1 MGNADRNSTIDLE
14 TDEERPIAYPN
25 DVHEYQFF
33 QLVELMKRIDAE
45 NENDL
50 TNEWLFTAN
59 ASLGFAPA
67 DVSSLTQAD
76 NGRWLLETNFLG
88 LSGAQSPLPSFMLE
102 RLTTESE
109 EGIKRPF
116 LDFFNHR
123 TILLFYE
130 IWRKYR
136 YYLRFEANAI
146 DPMSDQFFALVGLGD
161 AHLRTDTPINWGKML
176 SYAGTLAGRNR
187 SPQVV
192 AGIIAHCFDLDCVYI
207 RQWEPRSVVIVDEQR
222 CSLGMQNISL
232 GQNSVIGEVATDVR
246 GKFTICIDG
255 LTPSR
260 FEDFLPSGKEY
271 LPLCTLVEFVLREQ
285 LAYDLELHLA
295 ETESLQVQFT
305 SEQNIKLGWSSFLG
319 TPQENKRILIQVRQ

>member
-1 MGNADRNSTIDLE
+1 MGNADRDSAIDLE
-14 TDEERPIAYPN
+14 VDGELSIAYPN
-25 DVHEYQFF
+25 EAHEYQFF
-33 QLVELMKRIDAE
+33 QLIELMTRIDAE
-45 NENDL
+45 KENKPKGD
-50 TNEWLFTAN
+50 WLFTAN

-67 DVSSLTQAD
+67 DVSSLRQLES
-76 NGRWLLETNFLG
+76 GRWLLETNFLG
-88 LSGAQSPLPSFMLE
+88 LSGAQSPLPGFMLE
-102 RLTTESE
+102 RLATESE

-123 TILLFYE
+123 ALHLFSD

-136 YYLRFEANAI
+136 YYLRFEQNAM
-146 DPMSDQFFALVGLGD
+146 DPMSEQFFALVGLGD
-161 AHLRTDTPINWGKML
+161 AYFRTDTPINWGKML
-176 SYAGTLAGRNR
+176 SYAGTLASRNR

-192 AGIIAHCFDLDCVYI
+192 AGIIAHCFDLDRVQI
-207 RQWEPRSVVIVDEQR
+207 RQWEPRSVVIEDEQR

-255 LTPSR
+255 LTSSR
-260 FEDFLPSGKEY
+260 FEDFLPSGKEF

-295 ETESLQVQFT
+295 DSESLQVRLT
-305 SEQNIKLGWSSFLG
+305 PEHNVKLGWSSFLG
-319 TPQENKRILIQVRQ
+319 TPQEDKRILIQVRQ

>member
-1 MGNADRNSTIDLE
+1 MGNADRNSAIDLE
-14 TDEERPIAYPN
+14 VDGEQPITYPK
-25 DVHEYQFF
+25 DAHEYQFF
-33 QLVELMKRIDAE
+33 QLVELMNRIDVE
-45 NENDL
+45 RESDSRGD
-50 TNEWLFTAN
+50 WLFTAN

-67 DVSSLTQAD
+67 DVSSLTQLE

-88 LSGAQSPLPSFMLE
+88 LSGAQSPLPGFMLE
-102 RLTTESE
+102 RLATESE

-123 TILLFYE
+123 AIHLFSE
-130 IWRKYR
+130 VWRKYR
-136 YYLRFEANAI
+136 YYLRFQSNAT

-161 AHLRTDTPINWGKML
+161 ANFRTDTPINWSKML
-176 SYAGTLAGRNR
+176 SYAGTLASRNR

-192 AGIIAHCFDLDCVYI
+192 AGIIAHCFDLDCVHI
-207 RQWEPRSVVIVDEQR
+207 RQWEPRSVVIEDGQR

-260 FEDFLPSGKEY
+260 FEDFLPSGKEF

-295 ETESLQVQFT
+295 DAESLQVRLT
-305 SEQNIKLGWSSFLG
+305 PEHNVKLGWSSFLG
-319 TPQENKRILIQVRQ
+319 TPQEDKRILIQVRQ